1 MKVPKRKKPSAPSN
15 DQHLGKVEKA
25 LNCATSDL
33 KKSEE
38 EKQLDLNTVRK
49 SLDFG
54 TLTFQAYFWTV
65 AILNAWIW
73 IAAFDN
79 RSPIQTRLAF
89 CALPIALNIAGLF
102 GLWFKKAYL
111 LTGPVLMHVGM
122 LIKCGY
128 TDVEN
133 GKVALLIWLI
143 FVYVSEMIKIWKS
156 RSPKREL
163 ESLKEIKTEK

>member
-1 MKVPKRKKPSAPSN
+1 MKVPKRKKPSVPSN
-15 DQHLGKVEKA
+15 DQHLGKLEKT
-25 LNCATSDL
+25 LNCATSYL

-38 EKQLDLNTVRK
+38 EKQLDLNTERK
-49 SLDFG
+49 SLDHG
-54 TLTFQAYFWTV
+54 TFQAYLLTV
-65 AILNAWIW
+65 AILYAWIW

-111 LTGPVLMHVGM
+111 LTGPVLMHVGY

-128 TDVEN
+128 TDVES

>member
-1 MKVPKRKKPSAPSN
+1 MKVPKRKKPSVPPN

-38 EKQLDLNTVRK
+38 EKQLDLNTERK
-49 SLDFG
+49 SRDFG
-54 TLTFQAYFWTV
+54 TFQAYLLTV
-65 AILNAWIW
+65 AILHAWIW
-73 IAAFDN
+73 TAAFDN

-128 TDVEN
+128 TDVES
-133 GKVALLIWLI
+133 GKVALLI
-143 FVYVSEMIKIWKS
+143 
-156 RSPKREL
+156 
-163 ESLKEIKTEK
+163 